1 VGTTTGV
8 NNITSSAEL
17 YDPRTGT
24 WTPTGRMTVARA
36 GHTATLLANGMVLVA
51 GGNVGPSILNLNSAE
66 LYNPRTG
73 RWTPTGVMGAIRS
86 GHTAT
91 LLPSGKVL
99 VAGGAGTDAR
109 DPSSAELYD
118 PRTGMWTDAG
128 DMPTAHEEA
137 TATLLPDGDVL
148 ITGGGKRGDLASENH
163 ALSSAELYRTRTPH
177 RLATARRS
185 VSHL

>member
-17 YDPRTGT
+17 YDPRTGM
-24 WTPTGRMTVARA
+24 WTNTGPMSTAR
-36 GHTATLLANGMVLVA
+36 TDD
-51 GGNVGPSILNLNSAE
+51 
-66 LYNPRTG
+66 
-73 RWTPTGVMGAIRS
+73 
-86 GHTAT
+86 TAT
-91 LLPSGKVL
+91 LLPNGKFL
-99 VAGGAGTDAR
+99 VAGGEICCTPFR
-109 DPSSAELYD
+109 ILSSAELYD
-118 PRTGMWTDAG
+118 PRTGTWTDAG
-128 DMPTAHEEA
+128 DMSTAREEA

-185 VSHL
+185 VSNL